1 MCTKNLLV
9 PLLWE
14 RTWTLQPSGYGLYGI
29 LSYITH
35 RHLSTH
41 QILLKSEKLCGR
53 MDVWTD
59 IETGFIWSTPP
70 NQPKYTCLCP
80 TRSLQ
85 ITTSMKSFKDLLI
98 FQYSTYSTETTTE
111 LVSLQILCTEL
122 LPISTKIQYF
132 CKQLVLKRYC
142 VSDNVHCLHQNHKST
157 HQMHYSNLFSCQ
169 YCQQLQSAKESSTNK
184 MFVMLF
190 WVPWIQQPCLSISC
204 HLSFSGDRVKFLSF
218 NINDRRCC
226 QLSTIF

>member
-1 MCTKNLLV
+1 MRQTSKSAIFTTFG
-9 PLLWE
+9 PLWP
-14 RTWTLQPSGYGLYGI
+14 WGWIGSYGI
-29 LSYITH
+29 PSYITH
-35 RHLSTH
+35 RPLSTH

-53 MDVWTD
+53 MDVRTD
-59 IETGFIWSTPP
+59 IETGFIWSTTP

-98 FQYSTYSTETTTE
+98 FQYSTYSTETITE

-122 LPISTKIQYF
+122 LPISTKIYTSASSWSWNGIVLVTT
-132 CKQLVLKRYC
+132 CIVCIKITNRHIKCIILSCSVVNMASNCSQL
-142 VSDNVHCLHQNHKST
+142 
-157 HQMHYSNLFSCQ
+157 
-169 YCQQLQSAKESSTNK
+169 KESSANT

-204 HLSFSGDRVKFLSF
+204 HLSSVVGWNFWAS
-218 NINDRRCC
+218 I
-226 QLSTIF
+226 